1 MEYLKSFAY
10 LLILGVLLAFILGIF
25 WLVFYY
31 SWKTW
36 KEFRR
41 SKN

>member
-31 SWKTW
+31 SWKTFID
-36 KEFRR
+36 FRK